1 MDKTPRPVMHRP
13 AYDKCGIPINPEPTA
28 IPIPDI
34 AINNSPFLL
43 LSMCKVI
50 IFYKMVIY
58 YSFVLVNSKIK
69 FKNPRTKDKFCNL
82 VQGRVNMWQIIYT
95 INFTENFLPS
105 ITLN

>member
-13 AYDKCGIPINPEPTA
+13 AYDRCGIPINPEPIA

-43 LSMCKVI
+43 LSKCKVI

-58 YSFVLVNSKIK
+58 YSFVSVSSKTRFEK
-69 FKNPRTKDKFCNL
+69 PL
-82 VQGRVNMWQIIYT
+82 H
-95 INFTENFLPS
+95 
-105 ITLN
+105 